1 MKHSYIRIFIAS
13 VLLTGL
19 TSCNKYLDKKPVI
32 SQVTI
37 SNISDAQAVLDK
49 YDFINQNGAS
59 LLEGLAD
66 NYYHTTATFNAL
78 DVNMQSIYLWDK
90 NANDYGSWSNTYS
103 KPVYYANVV
112 LDALQALSVPAA
124 DKSSFD
130 RVCGSAL
137 FIRAFAFYGLAQ
149 LYCRPY
155 SATAQ
160 TDPGIVLRL
169 SSDINIPSTR
179 STVQQTYDQVIAD
192 LKKAADLL
200 PENSGYAT
208 RPNKI
213 SAYGALA
220 RVYLSMGAYVN
231 AGKYADLYLTK
242 QSTLMDYNTINVSAS
257 PVFPLFNPE
266 YIYYSRPYLF
276 TAATS
281 LLGAKIDSV
290 LYKSY
295 AANDLRKSLFFS
307 TNADGSIAFRGSY
320 EGQAGVFASVPV
332 DGICTDEMY
341 LVRSECYARAGNKNA
356 ALDDLNALLIK
367 RWKTNLFMGVTATD
381 AADAL
386 TKILAERRKEL
397 LFRSVRWT
405 DIRRLN
411 LEGANITL
419 QRLINGVV
427 YTLPPNDLRYVELIP
442 VEVLN
447 LAPLPQ
453 NPR

>member
-1 MKHSYIRIFIAS
+1 
-13 VLLTGL
+13 
-19 TSCNKYLDKKPVI
+19 
-32 SQVTI
+32 
-37 SNISDAQAVLDK
+37 
-49 YDFINQNGAS
+49 
-59 LLEGLAD
+59 
-66 NYYHTTATFNAL
+66 
-78 DVNMQSIYLWDK
+78 
-90 NANDYGSWSNTYS
+90 
-103 KPVYYANVV
+103 
-112 LDALQALSVPAA
+112 
-124 DKSSFD
+124 
-130 RVCGSAL
+130 
-137 FIRAFAFYGLAQ
+137 
-149 LYCRPY
+149 
-155 SATAQ
+155 
-160 TDPGIVLRL
+160 LRL